1 MNTDQIRMLQES
13 WALVAP
19 NGEAA
24 IASFYQRLFEIDPS
38 TRPLFRSVDASR
50 QHVRLVQALTTTI
63 GSLARPEELLP
74 MLEQLGRRHAGY
86 GVSDS
91 HFDSV
96 GQALLWT
103 LAQGLGEAWSGE
115 LEAAWIDAY
124 GVVSE
129 VMRRAMNDQRSA
141 APSPAFHVRALE
153 AARAENGGV

>member
-1 MNTDQIRMLQES
+1 MNADQIRSLQQS

-38 TRPLFRSVDASR
+38 TRRLFRSVDMSR
-50 QHVRLVQALTTTI
+50 QHSRLVQALAATI
-63 GSLARPEELLP
+63 DGLDRPGQLLP

-86 GVSDS
+86 GVCDR

-103 LAQGLGEAWSGE
+103 LAQGLGDAWTAE
-115 LEAAWIDAY
+115 LEAAWVEAY
-124 GVVSE
+124 GLVSG
-129 VMRRAMNDQRSA
+129 VMRGAMADRRASTGTTAFGARPLASEMSA
-141 APSPAFHVRALE
+141 
-153 AARAENGGV
+153 NGGA

>member
-1 MNTDQIRMLQES
+1 MNADQIRSLQQS

-38 TRPLFRSVDASR
+38 TRRLFRSVDMSR
-50 QHVRLVQALTTTI
+50 QHSRLVQALAATI
-63 GSLARPEELLP
+63 DGLDRPGQLLP

-86 GVSDS
+86 GVCDG

-103 LAQGLGEAWSGE
+103 LEQGLGEAWTAA
-115 LEAAWIDAY
+115 LEAAWVDAY
-124 GVVSE
+124 GLISG
-129 VMRRAMNDQRSA
+129 VMRGAMADQRAS
-141 APSPAFHVRALE
+141 SGSTAFGARPLE
-153 AARAENGGV
+153 TAMTVNGGA